1 MENVGEGGVSKT
13 SGVLEVVAAIEA
25 PLADKAGPAD
35 ATSLAG
41 LLHLQQTKTSSKFQI
56 NKKSKNN
63 FL

>member
-1 MENVGEGGVSKT
+1 VENVGEGGVSKT

-41 LLHLQQTKTSSKFQI
+41 LLHLQQESSA
-56 NKKSKNN
+56 
-63 FL
+63 